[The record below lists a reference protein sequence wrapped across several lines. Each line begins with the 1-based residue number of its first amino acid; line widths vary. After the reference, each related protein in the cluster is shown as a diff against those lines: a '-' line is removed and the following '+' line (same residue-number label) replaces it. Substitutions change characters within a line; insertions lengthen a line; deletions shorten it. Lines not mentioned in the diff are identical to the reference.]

1 MVETRPADKPF
12 DIPRRLVWNAYL
24 KVKANRG
31 AAGVDGQ
38 SLAEFEQDEKN
49 NLYKLWNRLSS
60 GSYFPPPVRA
70 VDIPKA
76 GGGIRSLG
84 VPTVADRIAQTVVA
98 MTLEPEVEQI
108 FHQDSYGYR
117 PRRSALDAVE
127 TCKQRCWRHPWVIDL
142 DIQGFFDNVPH
153 GPINA
158 AVERHTNLPW
168 VLLYVKRW
176 LVAPVQQPDGTL
188 VRREKGTPQ
197 GSAIS
202 PLLSNLFM
210 H

>member
-1 MVETRPADKPF
+1 MVETRPAGKPF
-12 DIPRRLVWNAYL
+12 DIPKRLVWNAYL

-76 GGGIRSLG
+76 GAGTRILG

-98 MTLEPEVEQI
+98 MTLEPDAELV

-117 PRRSALDAVE
+117 PGRSALEAVE
-127 TCKQRCWRHPWVIDL
+127 TCKQRCWR
-142 DIQGFFDNVPH
+142 
-153 GPINA
+153 
-158 AVERHTNLPW
+158 
-168 VLLYVKRW
+168 RW
-176 LVAPVQQPDGTL
+176 
-188 VRREKGTPQ
+188 RRASSGA
-197 GSAIS
+197 GGI
-202 PLLSNLFM
+202 LG
-210 H
+210 